1 MALAAVLG
9 PNQNTLVVATPV
21 FVLQLPALV
30 ERVVVGP
37 QREPRT
43 LLRAAQKQRKGAK
56 WKLYAAPLDYQHDP
70 DDSWSD
76 SGLKLVPNV
85 PFKNIISML

>member
-43 LLRAAQKQRKGAK
+43 LRRAAQKQSGNST
-56 WKLYAAPLDYQHDP
+56 QHR
-70 DDSWSD
+70 W
-76 SGLKLVPNV
+76 
-85 PFKNIISML
+85 IISMTQTTVGAIPV